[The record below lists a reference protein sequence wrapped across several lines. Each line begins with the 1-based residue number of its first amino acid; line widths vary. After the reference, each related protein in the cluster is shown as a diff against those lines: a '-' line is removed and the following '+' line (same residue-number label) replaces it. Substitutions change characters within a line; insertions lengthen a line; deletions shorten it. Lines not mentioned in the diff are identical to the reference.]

1 MRSIKERGEEEG
13 DDGAK
18 GLLQGKEDRRG
29 REGGR
34 WGRTVG
40 GVRTTDEE
48 ELICMLVTVYCL
60 FDLEGVLSAGWWDA
74 AEGKNKV
81 CVCSCECVCGRGLRG
96 LGVRCWMQHFAH

>member
-1 MRSIKERGEEEG
+1 MMEQRGYCREKKTGEG
-13 DDGAK
+13 
-18 GLLQGKEDRRG
+18 G

-34 WGRTVG
+34 GGSG

-81 CVCSCECVCGRGLRG
+81 CVCSCECVCGRGG
-96 LGVRCWMQHFAH
+96 